1 MAQFELFTCLCALCM
16 VFIIIMCAFTSV
28 VREGARMSLRQ
39 FTFVLA
45 IFGAFL
51 VLFAYSFTPNTSI
64 RWDLLVHYE
73 DVNQLRGKNITQAFN
88 NTYYSDNYFLAA
100 LYFWLISRLPD
111 NRLLPV
117 FPVILDYAIFV
128 YIFTRSFMN
137 EKKWDVS
144 IDFAHGFFVFFLW
157 MCTFGMKLAISGI
170 RCVTACAIC
179 SLAIFFLI
187 DGNRKKIVSIVL
199 FIMAI
204 MIHSFALM
212 AILIWLFSKIR
223 NKKPMI
229 ILVLL
234 INSIGLRFLEKIYD
248 FLPDSLSY
256 LRNSLDR
263 STRYWSG
270 QTLSAVTR
278 NSGYSFGLMFLC
290 MLIAGALLLINT
302 IRTQRNNELDLDEF
316 SSVSYTETLSIFILG
331 FFFNYLYV
339 ERLMYLFAYGSV
351 IYFSNPKNYYAM
363 GKKTRIILMLVAL
376 YIFYSNDIG
385 TFIANYTR

>member
-1 MAQFELFTCLCALCM
+1 
-16 VFIIIMCAFTSV
+16 
-28 VREGARMSLRQ
+28 MSLRQ
-39 FTFVLA
+39 FAFILA

-51 VLFAYSFTPNTSI
+51 VLFAYNFTPNTSI

-117 FPVILDYAIFV
+117 FPIILDYIIFS

-137 EKKWDVS
+137 EKRWDTG
-144 IDFAHGFFVFFLW
+144 IDFTHGFFVFFLW
-157 MCTFGMKLAISGI
+157 LCTFGMKLAISGI

-187 DGNRKKIVSIVL
+187 DANKKRIASIVL
-199 FIMAI
+199 FIIAI

-212 AILIWLFSKIR
+212 VILIWLLSKIK

-229 ILVLL
+229 VLVLL
-234 INSIGLRFLEKIYD
+234 INTVGLRLLDRIYD
-248 FLPDSLSY
+248 SIPDSLAY
-256 LRNSLDR
+256 FRNSLDR

-270 QTLSAVTR
+270 YTLSAVTR
-278 NSGYSFGLMFLC
+278 RSGYAFGFMFIC
-290 MLIAGALLLINT
+290 MLIVGAFLLINT
-302 IRTQRNNELDLDEF
+302 IRTKSNNELDAAEYK
-316 SSVSYTETLSIFILG
+316 SVSYMETLSILILG

-339 ERLMYLFAYGSV
+339 ERLMYLFAYGSLM
-351 IYFSNPKNYYAM
+351 YFSKEEPYYTM
-363 GKKTRIILMLVAL
+363 SKKARVILILVTM